1 MSRKYEKLDLK
12 KKDFSAI
19 DSFKQIFDST
29 DDKSDDEAN
38 DQSKD
43 SIQRSNEWKKA
54 ITMFG
59 VANITQ

>member
-1 MSRKYEKLDLK
+1 MRSQ

-29 DDKSDDEAN
+29 DDKSDDNSN
-38 DQSKD
+38 DKSND

-59 VANITQ
+59 VANMTQ